1 MLTYAKRTGYCN
13 SGLLYKFLG
22 PARRCQIRQKK
33 GKSEFVVT
41 LRKCA
46 TSTRRVRQ
54 SEDGSGREDQL
65 ACNIYPSRTLKF
77 ADETVARPN
86 PSVFSLPGLA
96 SKPFHDLEESDEFDL
111 KAKVVDLIT
120 PELVGT
126 IREECLAMRE
136 ACESDYEINET
147 EHVLHGGRWEWHSYI
162 LKGEKQAVFETH
174 CPSTAE
180 FLNSVDSLQTD
191 IPFAYAFFSSLKP
204 FSGIDA
210 HYGPTNLRLRCHLP
224 LVVPEDCGIVVGGES
239 REWKEGELMIFDDSY
254 KHHVYHHG
262 STERILLLFDIWHPQ
277 ISEDEKRHIVD
288 MFDQAK
294 RQGWLK

>member
-180 FLNSVDSLQTD
+180 FLNSIDSLQTD
-191 IPFAYAFFSSLKP
+191 IPFAFCF
-204 FSGIDA
+204 
-210 HYGPTNLRLRCHLP
+210 
-224 LVVPEDCGIVVGGES
+224 
-239 REWKEGELMIFDDSY
+239 
-254 KHHVYHHG
+254 
-262 STERILLLFDIWHPQ
+262 LLT
-277 ISEDEKRHIVD
+277 HI
-288 MFDQAK
+288 Q
-294 RQGWLK
+294 